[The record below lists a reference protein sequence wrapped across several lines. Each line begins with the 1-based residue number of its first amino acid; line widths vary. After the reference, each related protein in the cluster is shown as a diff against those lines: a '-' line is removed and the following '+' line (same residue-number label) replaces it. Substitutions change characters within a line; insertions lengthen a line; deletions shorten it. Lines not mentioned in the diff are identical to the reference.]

1 MHKNSTECF
10 PFSQFAYKSTHAMNR
25 LLLSTLSALSNR
37 QRLLLVFGVVSVL
50 GVILFNSVV
59 ASVDVAGWSSG
70 FTHPLHGGD
79 HFLTMLA
86 VGIWAAQLR
95 GKAIWLL
102 PLTFVGVMSL
112 GGLAGAAGLFIP
124 SAELIILLSGLV
136 FSVFIVRKIRFS
148 SQTNVIIVAFFAF
161 FHGFAHGQEISTSA
175 SLISYTLGFT
185 VATLLLHGAG
195 ILIVRLLVVIFALFI
210 SHLAYAQ
217 SSVSH
222 LVAKA
227 TVHSTPANST
237 HEFFMA
243 VYPAPPD
250 GSVDRQQLYS
260 GEDSGGSVGRGELA
274 NPDNYLNVSVG
285 VRTSPQPTLGG
296 REFIRAVHSVCS
308 DIAYATSS
316 AWLLSPQLGVHFLT
330 NGVGLTSP
338 PAALL
343 TDNTPRFCATAIPA
357 SYGNQVATTAPD
369 FNLPNPQTLAI
380 RFLTNG
386 VGTTSPPVLPA
397 FAVVSSPDFHEF
409 IFRNSTRFTRSTAL
423 STSHPLFS
431 STSVFPQTRFTSR
444 SPPFAFFS
452 PTNRVGQ
459 PVLPIVCT

>member
-1 MHKNSTECF
+1 MKQPIHTTLLTLC
-10 PFSQFAYKSTHAMNR
+10 NR
-25 LLLSTLSALSNR
+25 QPLSLALGVLLL
-37 QRLLLVFGVVSVL
+37 LLLGIV
-50 GVILFNSVV
+50 LFNCF
-59 ASVDVAGWSSG
+59 APSVDINGWSSG

-175 SLISYTLGFT
+175 SLISYTLGFM

-217 SSVSH
+217 STVSH

-227 TVHSTPANST
+227 NVATTQVDNA
-237 HEFFMA
+237 HEFFIA
-243 VYPAPPD
+243 AYPAPPD
-250 GSVDRQQLYS
+250 SS
-260 GEDSGGSVGRGELA
+260 EDSGGYKTVGWGELVNA
-274 NPDNYLNVSVG
+274 NKTNYPCVNVG
-285 VRTSPQPTLGG
+285 VRISPQPTLGG
-296 REFIRAVHSVCS
+296 HEFIRAVHSVCS
-308 DIAYATSS
+308 DIAYATTTT
-316 AWLLSPQLGVHFLT
+316 WLLSPQLGIHFLT

-343 TDNTPRFCATAIPA
+343 TDNTPRFCTTAIPA
-357 SYGNQVATTAPD
+357 THGTQLATTAPD
-369 FNLPNPQTLAI
+369 SELPSASYTLATS
-380 RFLTNG
+380 FLTNG
-386 VGTTSPPVLPA
+386 VGVTSPPVLIVS
-397 FAVVSSPDFHEF
+397 AVVISPVIHELAV
-409 IFRNSTRFTRSTAL
+409 RNSTRFKHSTAHQ
-423 STSHPLFS
+423 SHPIFQHFGHFQNATFS
-431 STSVFPQTRFTSR
+431 CLL
-444 SPPFAFFS
+444 PFAFFS
-452 PTNRVGQ
+452 STKRVGH
-459 PVLPIVCT
+459 PVLPKKYKNNSEEEDVYTTDSSI

>member
-1 MHKNSTECF
+1 MPAFLLSAERDLMKQPIHTTLLTLC
-10 PFSQFAYKSTHAMNR
+10 NR
-25 LLLSTLSALSNR
+25 QPLSLALGVLLL
-37 QRLLLVFGVVSVL
+37 L
-50 GVILFNSVV
+50 GIVLFNCF
-59 ASVDVAGWSSG
+59 APSVDINGWSSG

-175 SLISYTLGFT
+175 SLISYTLGFM

-222 LVAKA
+222 LVGKPSIA
-227 TVHSTPANST
+227 TTQVDNT
-237 HEFFMA
+237 HEFFIA
-243 VYPAPPD
+243 AYPAPPD
-250 GSVDRQQLYS
+250 SS
-260 GEDSGGSVGRGELA
+260 EDSGGHKTVGWAEARSPSIANDSRVGCGELV
-274 NPDNYLNVSVG
+274 NTNKTNHLCVNVG
-285 VRTSPQPTLGG
+285 VRASSQPTLGG

-308 DIAYATSS
+308 DIAYTTTC
-316 AWLLSPQLGVHFLT
+316 LLSPQLGIHFLT

-338 PAALL
+338 PAALFS
-343 TDNTPRFCATAIPA
+343 DNAPRFCTTAISA
-357 SYGNQVATTAPD
+357 THGNQVATTAPD
-369 FNLPNPQTLAI
+369 SELPSASYTLATS
-380 RFLTNG
+380 FLTNG
-386 VGTTSPPVLPA
+386 VGATSPPVLIVSA
-397 FAVVSSPDFHEF
+397 VVISSDRHEFAV
-409 IFRNSTRFTRSTAL
+409 RNSTRFKHSTAHQP
-423 STSHPLFS
+423 HPIFQHFGHFQNTTFS
-431 STSVFPQTRFTSR
+431 RLL
-444 SPPFAFFS
+444 PFAFCL
-452 PTNRVGQ
+452 PTKRVGH
-459 PVLPIVCT
+459 PALPIIYT

>member
-1 MHKNSTECF
+1 
-10 PFSQFAYKSTHAMNR
+10 MNR
-25 LLLSTLSALSNR
+25 LILSTLSALSNR
-37 QRLLLVFGVVSVL
+37 ERLLLVFGVVSVL

-175 SLISYTLGFT
+175 SLISYTLGFM

-195 ILIVRLLVVIFALFI
+195 ILIVRLLVMIFALFI

-222 LVAKA
+222 LVGKA
-227 TVHSTPANST
+227 SVASTHAINT

-243 VYPAPPD
+243 VHSPPPD
-250 GSVDRQQLYS
+250 GSIDRQQLYS
-260 GEDSGGSVGRGELA
+260 GEDSGGHKTLGCGELA
-274 NPDNYLNVSVG
+274 NHNNHLNVSVG
-285 VRTSPQPTLGG
+285 VRTSPQPTFCGS
-296 REFIRAVHSVCS
+296 EFIRTVHSVCS
-308 DIAYATSS
+308 DIAYATST

-343 TDNTPRFCATAIPA
+343 TDNTPRFCVTAIFCHAA
-357 SYGNQVATTAPD
+357 SYGNQVVTTAPHFD
-369 FNLPNPQTLAI
+369 LPNPQTLAI

-397 FAVVSSPDFHEF
+397 FAVVISPDFHEF
-409 IFRNSTRFTRSTAL
+409 IFRNSTRFSRSTAL

-431 STSVFPQTRFTSR
+431 STSAFPQTRFTSR

-452 PTNRVGQ
+452 PTNRVGH
-459 PVLPIVCT
+459 PVLPIIYT

>member
-1 MHKNSTECF
+1 MPH
-10 PFSQFAYKSTHAMNR
+10 FSQLADKSIRTMNR

-37 QRLLLVFGVVSVL
+37 ERLLLVLGVLAVL
-50 GVILFNSVV
+50 GVMLFNSAVY
-59 ASVDVAGWSSG
+59 SVDATGWSSG

-175 SLISYTLGFT
+175 SLISYTLGFM

-210 SHLAYAQ
+210 SHLAHAQ

-222 LVAKA
+222 LVAKVNVA
-227 TVHSTPANST
+227 TTQADNA
-237 HEFFMA
+237 HEFFIA
-243 VYPAPPD
+243 AYPAAPD
-250 GSVDRQQLYS
+250 SDQYRQLLYS
-260 GEDSGGSVGRGELA
+260 GENGGGHKTIGRTGWGEFVK
-274 NPDNYLNVSVG
+274 PDKINHLCVNTG
-285 VRTSPQPTLGG
+285 VRNSSQPTLC
-296 REFIRAVHSVCS
+296 RHQFMRTVHSVCS
-308 DIAYATSS
+308 DIAYATTT
-316 AWLLSPQLGVHFLT
+316 AWLLSPQLGIHFLT

-338 PAALL
+338 PVALL
-343 TDNTPRFCATAIPA
+343 TDNVPRFCATAISA
-357 SYGNQVATTAPD
+357 THGTQVAKTAPD
-369 FNLPNPQTLAI
+369 FDTPSAFYTLATS
-380 RFLTNG
+380 FLTNG
-386 VGTTSPPVLPA
+386 VGATSPPVLPLSA
-397 FAVVSSPDFHEF
+397 VVIISSDIHEFAV
-409 IFRNSTRFTRSTAL
+409 RNSIRFTRSI
-423 STSHPLFS
+423 SRHPLFS
-431 STSVFPQTRFTSR
+431 STSVFSQTRFKSR

-452 PTNRVGQ
+452 STNAVGH
-459 PVLPIVCT
+459 PAL

>member
-1 MHKNSTECF
+1 
-10 PFSQFAYKSTHAMNR
+10 MNR
-25 LLLSTLSALSNR
+25 LILSTLSALSNR
-37 QRLLLVFGVVSVL
+37 ERLLLVFGVVSVL

-175 SLISYTLGFT
+175 SLISYTLGFM

-195 ILIVRLLVVIFALFI
+195 ILIVRLLVMIFALFI
-210 SHLAYAQ
+210 SHVAYAQ
-217 SSVSH
+217 SSISH

-227 TVHSTPANST
+227 TVHTTQANST
-237 HEFFMA
+237 AEFFMVA
-243 VYPAPPD
+243 HPAPPD
-250 GSVDRQQLYS
+250 NSQHRQWLYS
-260 GEDSGGSVGRGELA
+260 GEDGGGYETIGWAEVRSPSIA
-274 NPDNYLNVSVG
+274 NDGLPCVSPSYG
-285 VRTSPQPTLGG
+285 MSPPASYGHD
-296 REFIRAVHSVCS
+296 FIRTVHSVCS
-308 DIAYATSS
+308 DIAYATTT

-343 TDNTPRFCATAIPA
+343 TDNTPHFCVTAIFCHAA
-357 SYGNQVATTAPD
+357 SYGNQVATTAPNFD
-369 FNLPNPQTLAI
+369 LPNPQTLAI

-386 VGTTSPPVLPA
+386 VGTTSPPVLPT
-397 FAVVSSPDFHEF
+397 FAVVISPDFHEF

-452 PTNRVGQ
+452 PTNRVGH
-459 PVLPIVCT
+459 PVLPIG

>member
-1 MHKNSTECF
+1 M
-10 PFSQFAYKSTHAMNR
+10 
-25 LLLSTLSALSNR
+25 
-37 QRLLLVFGVVSVL
+37 
-50 GVILFNSVV
+50 LFNSAVG
-59 ASVDVAGWSSG
+59 SVDATGWSSG

-175 SLISYTLGFT
+175 SLISYTLGFM

-222 LVAKA
+222 LVGKA
-227 TVHSTPANST
+227 NVATIQADNA
-237 HEFFMA
+237 HEFFIA
-243 VYPAPPD
+243 AYPAPPD
-250 GSVDRQQLYS
+250 SS
-260 GEDSGGSVGRGELA
+260 EDSGGHKTVGWGELV
-274 NPDNYLNVSVG
+274 NPNKTNYPCVNVG
-285 VRTSPQPTLGG
+285 VRSSSQPTLGG

-308 DIAYATSS
+308 DIAYTTTC
-316 AWLLSPQLGVHFLT
+316 LLSPQIGIHFLT

-343 TDNTPRFCATAIPA
+343 IDNTPRFCTTAIPA
-357 SYGNQVATTAPD
+357 AHGTQVAITAPD
-369 FNLPNPQTLAI
+369 SDTLSASYTLATS
-380 RFLTNG
+380 FLTNG
-386 VGTTSPPVLPA
+386 VGATSPPVLIVSAVVISPVIHE
-397 FAVVSSPDFHEF
+397 FAV
-409 IFRNSTRFTRSTAL
+409 RNSTRFKHSTAHQ
-423 STSHPLFS
+423 SHPIFQHFGHFQNATFS
-431 STSVFPQTRFTSR
+431 RLL
-444 SPPFAFFS
+444 PFAFFS
-452 PTNRVGQ
+452 STKRVGH
-459 PVLPIVCT
+459 PVLPKKYKNNSEEEDVYTTDSSI

>member
-1 MHKNSTECF
+1 
-10 PFSQFAYKSTHAMNR
+10 MNR
-25 LLLSTLSALSNR
+25 LILSTFSALSNR
-37 QRLLLVFGVVSVL
+37 QRLLLVLGVVSVL
-50 GVILFNSVV
+50 GVMLINSVV
-59 ASVDVAGWSSG
+59 GSVDATGWSSG

-175 SLISYTLGFT
+175 SLISYTLGFM

-217 SSVSH
+217 SSVGH
-222 LVAKA
+222 LVGKA
-227 TVHSTPANST
+227 SVAST
-237 HEFFMA
+237 HAINTHELFMA
-243 VYPAPPD
+243 VHSPPPD
-250 GSVDRQQLYS
+250 GSDDRQLYS
-260 GEDSGGSVGRGELA
+260 GEDGGGHKTVDWGELV
-274 NPDNYLNVSVG
+274 NPDKNNHLCVNVG
-285 VRTSPQPTLGG
+285 VCTSPQPTLGG

-308 DIAYATSS
+308 DIAYATSTM
-316 AWLLSPQLGVHFLT
+316 WLLSPQLGIHFLT

-338 PAALL
+338 PVALL
-343 TDNTPRFCATAIPA
+343 TDNAPRFCATAIPA
-357 SYGNQVATTAPD
+357 TQGNQVATTAPD
-369 FNLPNPQTLAI
+369 SDVPSASYTLATS
-380 RFLTNG
+380 FLTNG
-386 VGTTSPPVLPA
+386 VGATSPPVLIVS
-397 FAVVSSPDFHEF
+397 AVVISPVIHELAVC
-409 IFRNSTRFTRSTAL
+409 NSTRFTHSISL
-423 STSHPLFS
+423 HPLFS
-431 STSVFPQTRFTSR
+431 STSVFSQTRFKSR

-452 PTNRVGQ
+452 PRDRLGH
-459 PVLPIVCT
+459 PALPIIYT

>member
-1 MHKNSTECF
+1 MKH
-10 PFSQFAYKSTHAMNR
+10 
-25 LLLSTLSALSNR
+25 LIGSTLFAIRNR
-37 QRLLLVFGVVSVL
+37 QRLLLVLGFGLVL
-50 GVILFNSVV
+50 GVVVFINS
-59 ASVDVAGWSSG
+59 AFAAVDLGGWSSG

-124 SAELIILLSGLV
+124 SAELIILVSGLV

-175 SLISYTLGFT
+175 SLISYTLGFM

-210 SHLAYAQ
+210 SQLAYAQ
-217 SSVSH
+217 STVSH

-227 TVHSTPANST
+227 NVATTQADNA
-237 HEFFMA
+237 HEFFIA
-243 VYPAPPD
+243 AYPAPPD
-250 GSVDRQQLYS
+250 SS
-260 GEDSGGSVGRGELA
+260 EDSGGYKTVGWAEARSPSIALV
-274 NPDNYLNVSVG
+274 NPDKINHLCVNVG
-285 VRTSPQPTLGG
+285 VRSSPQPTLGG
-296 REFIRAVHSVCS
+296 REFICAVHSICS
-308 DIAYATSS
+308 DIAYTTTC
-316 AWLLSPQLGVHFLT
+316 LLSPQLGIHFLT

-343 TDNTPRFCATAIPA
+343 TDNPPRFCTTAIPA
-357 SYGNQVATTAPD
+357 THGNQVATTAPD
-369 FNLPNPQTLAI
+369 SELPSASYTLATS
-380 RFLTNG
+380 FLTNG
-386 VGTTSPPVLPA
+386 VGATSPPVLIVS
-397 FAVVSSPDFHEF
+397 AVVISPVIHEF
-409 IFRNSTRFTRSTAL
+409 SVRNSTSFKHSTAHQ
-423 STSHPLFS
+423 SHPIFQHFGYFQNA
-431 STSVFPQTRFTSR
+431 TFSR
-444 SPPFAFFS
+444 SLPFAFFS
-452 PTNRVGQ
+452 PTNRVGY
-459 PVLPIVCT
+459 PVLPQKYKNNSEE

>member
-1 MHKNSTECF
+1 
-10 PFSQFAYKSTHAMNR
+10 MNQTI
-25 LLLSTLSALSNR
+25 LSTLSALCKR
-37 QRLLLVFGVVSVL
+37 QRLSLALGVVLIL
-50 GVILFNSVV
+50 GIVLFNYL
-59 ASVDVAGWSSG
+59 ATSVDINGWSSG

-102 PLTFVGVMSL
+102 PVTFVGVMSL

-175 SLISYTLGFT
+175 SLISYTLGFM

-217 SSVSH
+217 SSISH
-222 LVAKA
+222 LVGKA
-227 TVHSTPANST
+227 SIATTQTNNT

-243 VYPAPPD
+243 VYPAPSD
-250 GSVDRQQLYS
+250 ERHNRQLLYS
-260 GEDSGGSVGRGELA
+260 GEDSGGWGELA
-274 NPDNYLNVSVG
+274 NTNKINCLNVSVG
-285 VRTSPQPTLGG
+285 KKPINCG
-296 REFIRAVHSVCS
+296 REFIRVVHSAYS
-308 DIAYATSS
+308 DIAYAVTT
-316 AWLLSPQLGVHFLT
+316 AWLLNPQLGVHFLT

-338 PAALL
+338 PAALM
-343 TDNTPRFCATAIPA
+343 TDNTPRFCSTAIFCPSA
-357 SYGNQVATTAPD
+357 THGKQVAKTTPD
-369 FNLPNPQTLAI
+369 FDLPNPQTLAT

-386 VGTTSPPVLPA
+386 VGATSPPVLIVS
-397 FAVVSSPDFHEF
+397 AVVIPLYFNELAF
-409 IFRNSTRFTRSTAL
+409 CNSTRFQISTAL
-423 STSHPLFS
+423 SISRTLFS
-431 STSVFPQTRFTSR
+431 STSALSKTRFKSR

-452 PTNRVGQ
+452 PTNCVGH
-459 PVLPIVCT
+459 PVLPIKI

>member
-1 MHKNSTECF
+1 
-10 PFSQFAYKSTHAMNR
+10 MNR
-25 LLLSTLSALSNR
+25 LILSTFSALSNR
-37 QRLLLVFGVVSVL
+37 QRLLLVLGVVSVL
-50 GVILFNSVV
+50 GVMLFNSIV
-59 ASVDVAGWSSG
+59 ASVDATGWSSG

-175 SLISYTLGFT
+175 SLISYTLGFM

-222 LVAKA
+222 LVGKA
-227 TVHSTPANST
+227 NVATTQVDNA
-237 HEFFMA
+237 HEFFIA
-243 VYPAPPD
+243 AYPAPPD
-250 GSVDRQQLYS
+250 SS
-260 GEDSGGSVGRGELA
+260 EDSGGHKTVGWAEARSPSIANDSRVGCGELVP
-274 NPDNYLNVSVG
+274 PDKINHLCVNVG

-296 REFIRAVHSVCS
+296 REFIRAVHSICS
-308 DIAYATSS
+308 DIAYTTNC
-316 AWLLSPQLGVHFLT
+316 LLSPQLGIHFLT

-338 PAALL
+338 PVALL
-343 TDNTPRFCATAIPA
+343 TDNAPRFCATAIPA
-357 SYGNQVATTAPD
+357 TQGTQVATTAPD
-369 FNLPNPQTLAI
+369 SDVPSASYTLATS
-380 RFLTNG
+380 FLTNG
-386 VGTTSPPVLPA
+386 VGATSPPVLIVS
-397 FAVVSSPDFHEF
+397 AVVISPVIHELAVC
-409 IFRNSTRFTRSTAL
+409 NSTRFTRSISL
-423 STSHPLFS
+423 HPLFS
-431 STSVFPQTRFTSR
+431 NTSVFSQTRFKSR

-452 PTNRVGQ
+452 PTNRVGH
-459 PVLPIVCT
+459 PVLPIKI